1 MAKSVEYACVA
12 IVLKDNHFFFQI
24 VKEIL
29 DKKVEKVVVSAR
41 LVSSPGEGGGG
52 GDIF

>member
-1 MAKSVEYACVA
+1 MLPLC
-12 IVLKDNHFFFQI
+12 LKIIISFFQI

-29 DKKVEKVVVSAR
+29 DKKVGKVVVSAR
-41 LVSSPGEGGGG
+41 LVSSPWGG